1 MENQVEEQATS
12 LLDQMMNLESANPPE
27 KYFHAPREED
37 RRRVE
42 VKNRKR
48 FEVNKMWDIHHEI
61 IRRIVIG
68 QSNKDIATSLGVS
81 DVMVSYTR
89 NSKVC
94 QMEIEAKRK
103 ERDAKAIDIAAEIRD
118 FAIQPLEVLK
128 DIIRDNGE
136 NHSISLVAKTSE
148 SWLDRAGYAAPKRFE
163 GVVAHLTAD
172 EIKQIKEEA
181 TKDAAES
188 GVIIEAEGEIV
199 PASGE
204 IIKAQAEVI
213 ENQQK
218 IIDIRKED

>member
-1 MENQVEEQATS
+1 MENRVEETTS
-12 LLDQMMNLESANPPE
+12 LLDQMIGSGDLSRPNESSDPPINPPE
-27 KYFHAPREED
+27 KYYHAPREED
-37 RRRVE
+37 RRRVA
-42 VKNRKR
+42 VKNRRR

-89 NSKVC
+89 NSKIC

-103 ERDAKAIDIAAEIRD
+103 ERDVKAIDIAAEIRD
-118 FAIQPLEVLK
+118 FAIEPLELLK
-128 DIIRDNGE
+128 DIIRDKGE
-136 NHSISLVAKTSE
+136 NHSMGLVAKTSE
-148 SWLDRAGYAAPKRFE
+148 NWLDRAGYAAPKRFE

-181 TKDAAES
+181 MKDAAGS
-188 GVIIEAEGEIV
+188 GMIIE
-199 PASGE
+199 
-204 IIKAQAEVI
+204 AQAEVI

-218 IIDIRKED
+218 IIDVQKED